1 MPSKRAGL
9 HDECA
14 RPVLFVFSVTA
25 VKDTTLIDSTA
36 SSRFFDRPFRAFWQN
51 PDRVVVTVVG
61 IIIAYLSLSPT
72 LMLFYGSFR
81 TKALGV
87 KGNFT
92 LEHYINAYSDPL
104 TYELF
109 FNSFVFASGS
119 AILATVLAATLAWI
133 SIRTNAPFRRVFELT
148 AIVPN
153 IFPPVML
160 AVAWTVLL
168 SPRTGLI
175 NRFLMDIFGLAEAPF
190 DIYSLEGMIF
200 VEALITT
207 PLAFLLISAALYSMD
222 PALEESARVAGSTNI
237 QVARRITFP
246 IVRPALLAAGMLN
259 FVRAIESFDTPAIIA
274 LPARIEVFTTKL
286 YREAIG
292 AFPPNQNLAAA
303 YAVSLLIITMLF
315 VYFYRRLTARAERYV
330 TVSGRGY
337 RPTIIDL
344 GKWRYAASGVA
355 GLILI
360 LIVVLPFSVLIYVSF
375 VSYVHVPG
383 PRTWELLTLDNY
395 RSNLTDD
402 RTYRALMNSLLLAVG
417 GATLCMLLAA
427 VTAWVTTK
435 SKSAG
440 RGVIEALTF
449 IPWAFPGTALA
460 IGLLWTYVYMPLPI
474 YGTLWILLIAY
485 ITRFLPY
492 GLRTMTSTI
501 VQLHDD
507 LPQASMACGA
517 NFLTTF
523 RRIMLPLLRPGF
535 IAGWIIL
542 ATIYLREF
550 STSVFLY
557 SPGAEPLGPL
567 LYHFYIDGNLGP
579 MCSLALIVSVICIF
593 LILIA
598 RKVGKVGGAIE
609 GH

>member
-1 MPSKRAGL
+1 
-9 HDECA
+9 
-14 RPVLFVFSVTA
+14 
-25 VKDTTLIDSTA
+25 
-36 SSRFFDRPFRAFWQN
+36 
-51 PDRVVVTVVG
+51 
-61 IIIAYLSLSPT
+61 
-72 LMLFYGSFR
+72 MLFYGSFR

-190 DIYSLEGMIF
+190 NIYSLEGMIF

-440 RGVIEALTF
+440 RGAIEALTF

-598 RKVGKVGGAIE
+598 RKVGKVGGSIE

>member
-1 MPSKRAGL
+1 
-9 HDECA
+9 
-14 RPVLFVFSVTA
+14 
-25 VKDTTLIDSTA
+25 VKDTTITNTSA
-36 SSRFFDRPFRAFWQN
+36 SSRLFEGGLRAFWQS
-51 PDRVVVTVVG
+51 PDLVVVALVG
-61 IIIAYLSLSPT
+61 IVIAYLSLSPT

-81 TKALGV
+81 TTALGV
-87 KGNFT
+87 KGDFT
-92 LEHYINAYSDPL
+92 LAHYINAYTDPL

-109 FNSFVFASGS
+109 FNSFIFATG
-119 AILATVLAATLAWI
+119 AALLATILAAALAWI
-133 SIRTNAPFRRVFELT
+133 SIRTNAPFRRSFEVT

-153 IFPPVML
+153 ILPPVML

-175 NRFLMDIFGLAEAPF
+175 NRFLMEMFGLDEAPL
-190 DIYSLEGMIF
+190 DIYSLGGMVF

-222 PALEESARVAGSTNI
+222 PALEESARVAGSSNL
-237 QVARRITFP
+237 QVAWRITFP
-246 IVRPALLAAGMLN
+246 IVRPAMLAAFMLN

-274 LPARIEVFTTKL
+274 LPARIEVFTTKI

-303 YAVSLLIITMLF
+303 YAVSLLMITMLF
-315 VYFYRRLTARAERYV
+315 VYFYRSLTARSERYV
-330 TVSGRGY
+330 TVTGRGY

-344 GKWRYAASGVA
+344 GRWRYAASGVA
-355 GLILI
+355 GLILV
-360 LIVVLPFSVLIYVSF
+360 LIVVLPFSVLIYASV
-375 VSYVHVPG
+375 VTYVHVPG
-383 PRTWELLTLDNY
+383 PQTWELLTLENY
-395 RSNLTDD
+395 SANLTDD
-402 RTYRALMNSLLLAVG
+402 RTYHALLNSLMLAVG

-427 VTAWVTTK
+427 LTAWVTTK
-435 SKSAG
+435 SKASG

-517 NFLTTF
+517 GFFTTF
-523 RRIMLPLLRPGF
+523 RRILLPLLRPGF

-542 ATIYLREF
+542 ATIFLREF

-579 MCSLALIVSVICIF
+579 MCSLALIVSVICIG

-598 RKVGKVGGAIE
+598 RRIGKVGGAIE